1 MLSIWLP
8 SNIISKL
15 YDVIPPNNGSD
26 IDRRVWSGSVDGCF
40 SIASAYMLLCRFND
54 DSWDTMWMSI

>member
-26 IDRRVWSGSVDGCF
+26 IDRRVWSGFADG
-40 SIASAYMLLCRFND
+40 
-54 DSWDTMWMSI
+54 